1 MEVPG
6 NKIGVVPED
15 VAYEHQ
21 APQRAVFFE
30 RRKIFA

>member
-1 MEVPG
+1 VEVPR

-15 VAYEHQ
+15 VAYEDK
-21 APQRAVFFE
+21 APQRAIFLE